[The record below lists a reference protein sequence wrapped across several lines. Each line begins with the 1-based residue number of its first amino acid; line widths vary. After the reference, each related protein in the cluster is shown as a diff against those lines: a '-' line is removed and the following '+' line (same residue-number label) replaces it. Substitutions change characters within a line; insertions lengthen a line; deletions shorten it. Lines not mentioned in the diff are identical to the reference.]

1 MANERANNG
10 NVPVDALLAALRR
23 AAEEDGVD
31 DVDAVVAEFATF
43 VRAQAPQLASAAP
56 SRRQGSGWTT
66 AVLAA
71 AALTTA
77 AFGAVAS
84 GLVADPLFDTGAS
97 GSSSASG
104 DVPDAASSPT
114 SDLDEPVAVA
124 NDRPGA
130 AGPTSAL
137 DPVASLDP
145 ELALVEAQQND
156 IERAAPTD
164 PVGPAN
170 PIASTDPDAPVA
182 PGGTAPSSSNP
193 ATTSAAPNPSN
204 PSNPS
209 PTTTTT
215 TIPDEGGSDGTSGGD
230 DVVEP
235 LGATPP
241 TSASSEEPLEMPLT
255 TPSATTPSPDDQGG
269 AG

>member
-1 MANERANNG
+1 MAIERANNG

-71 AALTTA
+71 GALTTA

-84 GLVADPLFDTGAS
+84 GLVANPLIDAGVS

-104 DVPDAASSPT
+104 DGPEAVSSPTPDLDAPVAVVNARPDAA
-114 SDLDEPVAVA
+114 
-124 NDRPGA
+124 
-130 AGPTSAL
+130 GPATAL

-156 IERAAPTD
+156 IERPAPTD
-164 PVGPAN
+164 PFVSTNPVVPAN
-170 PIASTDPDAPVA
+170 PMVSTDPDAPGA
-182 PGGTAPSSSNP
+182 PTGTAPSNP
-193 ATTSAAPNPSN
+193 ATTSATTN

-215 TIPDEGGSDGTSGGD
+215 TTTLPDDGSPDGD

-235 LGATPP
+235 LGATSP
-241 TSASSEEPLEMPLT
+241 TSAAPEEPLEMPLT